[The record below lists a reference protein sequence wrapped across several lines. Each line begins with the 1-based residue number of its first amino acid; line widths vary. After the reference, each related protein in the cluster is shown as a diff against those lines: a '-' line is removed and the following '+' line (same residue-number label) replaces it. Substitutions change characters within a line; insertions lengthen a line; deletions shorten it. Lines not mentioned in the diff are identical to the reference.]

1 MKKGKALIT
10 IGLLLI
16 AAALCLVVYNLVTT
30 YIAGV
35 ATQKAADM
43 LADNMDETDTAD
55 LPDYVLNPE
64 MELPIVTIDGRD
76 YVGILEIEPLDLK
89 FSVLNEWN
97 YPNLRVSP
105 CKYASTPYLG
115 GFVICA
121 HNYDSHFGRIKNLLQ
136 GDRITFTDM
145 EGNVFNYEV
154 VGVEIVIA
162 SIDQLHLVGCDG
174 DGARALRHLEL
185 RYREIAVYD
194 CKGGIVLP
202 FAVCGPFHTDKS

>member
-43 LADNMDETDTAD
+43 LAENMEDTDTTV
-55 LPDYVLNPE
+55 LPDYVINPE
-64 MELPIVTIDGRD
+64 MDLPIVTIDGRD
-76 YVGILEIEPLDLK
+76 YVGILEIEPLNLK
-89 FSVLNEWN
+89 FSVLSEWN

-154 VGVEIVIA
+154 VGVEILNPYDSMKMKSDDWDMTLFTCTI
-162 SIDQLHLVGCDG
+162 G
-174 DGARALRHLEL
+174 GATRVTVRCEL
-185 RYREIAVYD
+185 I
-194 CKGGIVLP
+194 K
-202 FAVCGPFHTDKS
+202 